1 MRLHENPAQTEAL
14 QPGDI
19 ADKLTEFIGRHD
31 FFILS
36 THDPADADG
45 LGSQLVMA
53 CILRERKKQ
62 FRIINASAIP
72 KHFRYIDQQGII
84 EQWDKEQH
92 GKLLEQAGMILLDTA
107 DERTMGQMKETVS
120 RSKEVFVIDHHEPKS
135 HAAFA
140 GIVDPSSASNCEL
153 TVELAKSLGVVL
165 DPHTAFA
172 AYIGI
177 AYDTGFFAYPKTGPR
192 TFRSAMALFGLG
204 VKPNEV
210 YQQLHENAS
219 TGSLLLQKRALGS
232 LTLYHG
238 NKVAVQILRL
248 EDFAEAGATQE
259 DTEGFVNFP
268 MKAKEVVVSLM
279 LKESP
284 EGRIRCSLRSKGNV
298 NVAKIA
304 QELNGGGHINA
315 AGFKSDMDID
325 QTLTLAL
332 AKIAE
337 HLDKP

>member
-1 MRLHENPAQTEAL
+1 MRLHENPAETEAL
-14 QPGDI
+14 QPGDM
-19 ADKLTEFIGRHD
+19 ADKLTEFMGRYD

-45 LGSQLVMA
+45 LGAQMVLA
-53 CILRERKKQ
+53 CILREQRKK

-72 KHFRYIDQQGII
+72 KHFRYMDPQGII

-92 GKLLEQAGMILLDTA
+92 EELLEQAGLILLDTA
-107 DERTMGQMKETVS
+107 DERTMGHMKETVYQS
-120 RSKEVFVIDHHEPKS
+120 REVFVVDHHEPKP
-135 HAAFA
+135 HAAFS
-140 GIVDPSSASNCEL
+140 GIVDPSSASTCEL
-153 TVELAKSLGVVL
+153 TVELAKNLGIVI
-165 DPHTAFA
+165 DPQTAFA

-210 YQQLHENAS
+210 YRQLHENAS
-219 TGSLLLQKRALGS
+219 TGSLLLQKRALAS
-232 LTLYHG
+232 LTLHHE
-238 NKVAVQILRL
+238 NRVAVQVLCL
-248 EDFAEAGATQE
+248 EDFAEAGALQE

-268 MKAKEVVVSLM
+268 MKAKEVVVSLL

-284 EGRIRCSLRSKGNV
+284 EGKIRCSLRSKGNI

-315 AGFKSDMDID
+315 SGFKSELDIN
-325 QTLTLAL
+325 QTLALTL

>member
-1 MRLHENPAQTEAL
+1 MRLHEIPAETEAL
-14 QPGDI
+14 QPGDM
-19 ADKLTEFIGRHD
+19 ADKLTEFMGRHD

-45 LGSQLVMA
+45 LGAQMVIA
-53 CILRERKKQ
+53 CILRGKGKK

-72 KHFRYIDQQGII
+72 KHFRYMDPQGII
-84 EQWDKEQH
+84 EQWNKEQH
-92 GKLLEQAGMILLDTA
+92 EEALEQAGLILVDTA
-107 DERTMGQMKETVS
+107 DEHTMGHMKEAVF

-135 HAAFA
+135 HAAFS
-140 GIVDPSSASNCEL
+140 GIADPSSASTCEL
-153 TVELAKSLGVVL
+153 TVEMAKDLGIVI
-165 DPHTAFA
+165 DPQTAFA

-177 AYDTGFFAYPKTGPR
+177 AYDTGFFAYPKTGAR

-219 TGSLLLQKRALGS
+219 TASLLLQKRALAG
-232 LTLYHG
+232 LTLHYG
-238 NKVAVQILRL
+238 NRVAVQVLRL
-248 EDFAEAGATQE
+248 EDYTETGALQD

-268 MKAKEVVVSLM
+268 MRAREVVVSLL

-284 EGRIRCSLRSKGNV
+284 EGKIRCSLRSKGNI

-315 AGFKSDMDID
+315 SGFKSGLDID
-325 QTLTLAL
+325 QTLAIAL

>member
-1 MRLHENPAQTEAL
+1 MRLHEIPAETEAL
-14 QPGDI
+14 QPGEM
-19 ADKLTEFIGRHD
+19 ADKLTEFMGRHD

-45 LGSQLVMA
+45 LGAQMVMA
-53 CILRERKKQ
+53 CILRGNEKK
-62 FRIINASAIP
+62 FRIVNASAIP
-72 KHFRYIDQQGII
+72 KHFRYMDPQGII

-92 GKLLEQAGMILLDTA
+92 GELLERAGMILLDTA
-107 DERTMGQMKETVS
+107 DERTMGHMKDTVC
-120 RSKEVFVIDHHEPKS
+120 RAKEVFVIDHHEPKP
-135 HAAFA
+135 HAAFS
-140 GIVDPSSASNCEL
+140 GIADSTSASTCEL
-153 TVELAKSLGVVL
+153 TVELAKNMGIVL
-165 DPHTAFA
+165 DHQAAFA

-210 YQQLHENAS
+210 YRQLHENAS
-219 TGSLLLQKRALGS
+219 TGSLLLQKRALSS
-232 LTLYHG
+232 LTLHYG
-238 NKVAVQILRL
+238 NRVAVQVLRL
-248 EDFAEAGATQE
+248 EDFAEAGASQD

-284 EGRIRCSLRSKGNV
+284 EGKIRCSLRSKGNI
-298 NVAKIA
+298 NVAKVA
-304 QELNGGGHINA
+304 QELNGGGHVNA
-315 AGFKSDMDID
+315 SGFKSQLDID
-325 QTLTLAL
+325 QTLAIAL

-337 HLDKP
+337 YLDKP

>member
-1 MRLHENPAQTEAL
+1 MRQHETPVQTETL
-14 QPGDI
+14 QPGDM
-19 ADKLTEFIGRHD
+19 ADKLTEFLGRHD

-53 CILRERKKQ
+53 CILRKQKKQ

-72 KHFRYIDQQGII
+72 KHYRYIDQQGII

-107 DERTMGQMKETVS
+107 DERTMGQMRESVN
-120 RSKEVFVIDHHEPKS
+120 RSKEVFVIDHHEPKP

-140 GIVDPSSASNCEL
+140 GIADPFSASTCEL
-153 TVELAKSLGVVL
+153 TVELAKSLDVVL
-165 DPHTAFA
+165 DSQTAFA
-172 AYIGI
+172 AYLGI

-192 TFRSAMALFGLG
+192 TFLSALMLFQLG

-219 TGSLLLQKRALGS
+219 TAALLLQKKALGS
-232 LTLYHG
+232 LTLHHG

-248 EDFAEAGATQE
+248 DDFAEAGASQE

-284 EGRIRCSLRSKGNV
+284 EGRIRCSLRSKGNI

-315 AGFKSDMDID
+315 AGFKSDMDIN
-325 QTLTLAL
+325 QTLAVAL
-332 AKIAE
+332 AKITE
-337 HLDKP
+337 HLDKA

>member
-1 MRLHENPAQTEAL
+1 MHEIPAETETL
-14 QPGDI
+14 QPGDM
-19 ADKLTEFIGRHD
+19 ADKLTEFMGRHD

-45 LGSQLVMA
+45 LGAQMVMA
-53 CILRERKKQ
+53 CILRGKEKK
-62 FRIINASAIP
+62 FRIINAGAIP
-72 KHFRYIDQQGII
+72 KHFRYMDPQGII

-92 GKLLEQAGMILLDTA
+92 GALLEQAGMILLDTA
-107 DERTMGQMKETVS
+107 DERTMGHMKEVVC

-135 HAAFA
+135 HAAFS
-140 GIVDPSSASNCEL
+140 GIVDSSSASTCEL
-153 TVELAKSLGVVL
+153 TVELAKNLGIVL
-165 DPHTAFA
+165 DQQAAFA

-210 YQQLHENAS
+210 YRQLHENAS
-219 TGSLLLQKRALGS
+219 IGSLLLQKKALAS
-232 LTLYHG
+232 LSLHYG
-238 NKVAVQILRL
+238 NRVAVQVLRL
-248 EDFAEAGATQE
+248 EDFAEAGASQD

-284 EGRIRCSLRSKGNV
+284 EGKIRCSLRSKGNI
-298 NVAKIA
+298 NVAKVA

-315 AGFKSDMDID
+315 SGFKSQLGID
-325 QTLTLAL
+325 QTLALAL

>member
-1 MRLHENPAQTEAL
+1 MRSHEISAETEAL
-14 QPGDI
+14 QSDDM
-19 ADKLTEFIGRHD
+19 ADKLTKFMGRHD
-31 FFILS
+31 FFIMS

-45 LGSQLVMA
+45 LGAQMVMA
-53 CILRERKKQ
+53 CILREQGKE

-72 KHFRYIDQQGII
+72 KHFRYMDPQGII

-92 GKLLEQAGMILLDTA
+92 RELMERAGLILLDTA
-107 DERTMGQMKETVS
+107 DERTMGHMKEAVS

-135 HAAFA
+135 HAAFS
-140 GIVDPSSASNCEL
+140 GIADPSSASTCEL

-165 DPHTAFA
+165 DQQAAFA

-210 YQQLHENAS
+210 YRQLHENTS
-219 TGSLLLQKRALGS
+219 TGALLLQKRALAS
-232 LTLYHG
+232 LTLHHR
-238 NKVAVQILRL
+238 NRVAVQILRL
-248 EDFAEAGATQE
+248 EDFAEAGALQE

-268 MKAKEVVVSLM
+268 MKAKDVVVSLL

-284 EGRIRCSLRSKGNV
+284 EGKIRCSLRSKGSI

-315 AGFKSDMDID
+315 SGFKSELDID
-325 QTLTLAL
+325 QTLSRAL

-337 HLDKP
+337 YLDKP